1 MNGPFS
7 TSMFSS
13 PQGTIENPDTPF
25 PWHFS
30 VNSPGQSI
38 PTGDR
43 FVVTWIS
50 WTWSISRLAWS
61 HLNNSRNIHIYNIR
75 LINLVVVIVVI
86 VAIVVV
92 AAAAGVVVVGV
103 AVVVVGNSAYSDPI
117 DSKKNPCSPD
127 VFRRLRCR
135 RRSCVAPPCPAWTPW
150 ASIWIQPP
158 RRCWSMWPGSMAGWQ
173 GEPWGG

>member
-7 TSMFSS
+7 TSMFSL

-38 PTGDR
+38 PTEDR

-61 HLNNSRNIHIYNIR
+61 HLNEPRNIHIYIIR

-86 VAIVVV
+86 VVV
-92 AAAAGVVVVGV
+92 AVV
-103 AVVVVGNSAYSDPI
+103 AVVVGNSASSDPI
-117 DSKKNPCSPD
+117 DSKKTPCSPD
-127 VFRRLRCR
+127 VLRRLRCR
-135 RRSCVAPPCPAWTPW
+135 RRSCVAPQCPAWTPW